1 MKNLIFLLSILVIV
15 SSCSPSIQMGASMKM
30 TDNPPPVYTKLAVL
44 VVSPREAV
52 RANLEEA
59 IAIEF
64 RTRGIKAVS
73 TFTMFPLANRM
84 NEIELDISEEER
96 QEAIREKIRSRE
108 IDGIMIVALLN
119 SETEERYVSGPSLS
133 VGAPTVIYDSP
144 IYNQPYSGYYT
155 YTMATVYGK
164 GYYETNSTFFVE
176 ANIYNASDER
186 LIYTGQISLNNPS
199 KLGADSEK
207 FAEIIVEDIIRKK
220 AVAK

>member
-1 MKNLIFLLSILVIV
+1 
-15 SSCSPSIQMGASMKM
+15 
-30 TDNPPPVYTKLAVL
+30 
-44 VVSPREAV
+44 
-52 RANLEEA
+52 
-59 IAIEF
+59 
-64 RTRGIKAVS
+64 VS

-119 SETEERYVSGPSLS
+119 SETEQRYVSGPSVS
-133 VGAPTVIYDSP
+133 VGAPSVIYDSP

-176 ANIYNASDER
+176 ANVYNASDER
-186 LIYTGQISLNNPS
+186 LIYTGQISLKNPS

-207 FAEIIVEDIIRKK
+207 FAEILVEDILRKK
-220 AVAK
+220 ALSK